1 MKTIKGK
8 LTVVYIALVMII
20 LVVGA
25 VSVLN
30 VYTLG
35 KSIDGLITDN
45 YKSIDAVDKMR
56 RAIDAQDRGILK
68 YLQGEKEDA
77 VELFYENNDQ
87 FNKWYYFEKYN
98 ITEKGEE
105 DAVKKVNTKYVQF
118 NKMLS
123 ELQEKDNVSAN
134 DFYKKDITPTL
145 NELKTDLDA
154 LSELNEKAM
163 FDKKQLTS
171 SSAEHSIYIIFIV
184 SISAAAVGLF
194 LSVIFTNKYIR
205 PIYLLINAVKSV
217 KEGEVNKQA
226 PIVYDDE
233 IGLLAREF
241 NNMTYRL
248 YEFEK
253 STKGTLLAEKN
264 RSTSIIKSISDPL
277 MVLDASFKIK
287 FVNDACESFF
297 GIDEENIFNKHFL
310 QVVKRV
316 DLYDYVFKVVSEGS
330 EDEGEIIDIKRNNK
344 IYFFNVTTRPIKD
357 KDLKIDGVI
366 VLFKNVTELKQ
377 LEMLKTDFI
386 GTVSHELK
394 TPLTSI
400 MMGVGLLKNNKVGSL
415 NEKQLRIIETFQEDV
430 EKLNE
435 LVSNLLKI
443 SKLET
448 DRAVFDIE
456 PCNILDVINKSVEGY
471 TELLQEK
478 RLSVYYELSE
488 NLPYVMADYE
498 KVTWVLNNI
507 ISNAI
512 RYTEKGY
519 ITIGAYSDENKVYIY
534 VKDTGRGIPFEYLEK
549 IFDKFVRV
557 EGVQIMPES
566 TGLGLSIAKEI
577 VEAHGGEIWCESNVN
592 EGSKFIF
599 TLLIESRDNE

>member
-8 LTVVYIALVMII
+8 LTVVYIALILII

-25 VSVLN
+25 VSVFN

-87 FNKWYYFEKYN
+87 FNKWYYFEEYN
-98 ITEKGEE
+98 ITENGEE

-123 ELQEKDNVSAN
+123 ELQEKDNVAAN

-184 SISAAAVGLF
+184 SITAAAVGLF
-194 LSVIFTNKYIR
+194 LSVIFTNKFIR

-226 PIVYDDE
+226 AIVYDDE

-316 DLYDYVFKVVSEGS
+316 DLYDYVFKIVSEGS

-344 IYFFNVTTRPIKD
+344 TYFFNVTTRPIKD

-456 PCNILDVINKSVEGY
+456 PCNILDVINKSIDGY

-488 NLPYVMADYE
+488 NLPNVMADQE

-519 ITIGAYSDENKVYIY
+519 ITIGAYSDESKIYIY

-549 IFDKFVRV
+549 IFEKFVRV

-599 TLLIESRDNE
+599 TLPIESRENE